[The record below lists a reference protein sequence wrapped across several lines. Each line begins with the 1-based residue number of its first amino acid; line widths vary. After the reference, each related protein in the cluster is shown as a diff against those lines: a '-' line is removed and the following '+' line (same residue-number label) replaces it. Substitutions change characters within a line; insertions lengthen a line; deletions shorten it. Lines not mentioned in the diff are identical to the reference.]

1 MLQFQCWSCVAR
13 AARPPC
19 QVYGVDDGL
28 FCILLPPKTTTLPAT
43 LCFHVHVRNY
53 GTILVVSRSSGE
65 RYWPICDAI
74 IAFCCF
80 SLMFALC
87 SFGCCCS
94 PVRSHCYVLLGY
106 STFAGNFRY
115 CISFSAVGVGFNA
128 ESKAKSHLASKGC
141 LLQGPATNSA
151 AAVGARPGTSALS

>member
-1 MLQFQCWSCVAR
+1 MWRELQGHHARCMVWMMDSSVSCSR
-13 AARPPC
+13 RRP
-19 QVYGVDDGL
+19 QHYL
-28 FCILLPPKTTTLPAT
+28 R

-74 IAFCCF
+74 IVFCCF
-80 SLMFALC
+80 SLIFALC